1 MVKQFGVDIAEDV
14 KIDKMHLELENEWYP
29 AKYQFYSD
37 ALASARNELELAKD
51 NLEATEARREL
62 YWRRNPPDDLKVT
75 ESVITALVNDDGEV
89 QKAKELVRV
98 AQETVNTLYS
108 ATNSLDK
115 VGTAI
120 DNLTK
125 LAIAKY
131 YQTTGEAKDTV
142 GESKFGH

>member
-1 MVKQFGVDIAEDV
+1 MVKQFGIDIAEDV

-37 ALASARNELELAKD
+37 ALAGARNELELAKD
-51 NLEATEARREL
+51 NLDATEARKEL

-75 ESVITALVNDDGEV
+75 VSVITALVNDDGEV

-131 YQTTGEAKDTV
+131 YQTTGEVKDTV
-142 GESKFGH
+142 GESKYGH

>member
-1 MVKQFGVDIAEDV
+1 MSKW
-14 KIDKMHLELENEWYP
+14 KMHLELENEWYP
-29 AKYQFYSD
+29 AKYRFYSD
-37 ALASARNELELAKD
+37 ALAGARNELELAKD
-51 NLEATEARREL
+51 NLDATEARREL

-89 QKAKELVRV
+89 QKAKEMVRA
-98 AQETVNTLYS
+98 AQETVTTLYS

-131 YQTTGEAKDTV
+131 YQTTGEVKDTV
-142 GESKFGH
+142 GESKFGQ